1 MEYGGYLDTVAVVAL
16 LVGVLIFLW
25 RLQSDVRGLDR
36 DLRGLSDRIARV
48 EGLLEGLRDSITAR
62 ADNRTNT

>member
-1 MEYGGYLDTVAVVAL
+1 MEYGGSLDTVAVVAL